1 MIVFDKES
9 DMSTTY
15 RYAFVVMCLLTMM
28 ACGLGAQAI
37 PSTQTSIPPTNTP
50 VFTATIANTDTP
62 LPTNTAEASDTPSP
76 SPVPSAT
83 VNPTKAFQDSIMA
96 TAMAQIGFIS
106 DLNGYQTLYA
116 NPVGTPL
123 QNWRD
128 IPVMS
133 EATVGQEF
141 KADIYS
147 YKADATLQ
155 QGQKFYNSQAT
166 ALKWLCTTATG
177 SSGTG
182 SNATHS
188 ITMACKG
195 FTVIVSSHDNDTNH
209 ILVVLSKPV

>member
-1 MIVFDKES
+1 
-9 DMSTTY
+9 MSHTY
-15 RYAFVVMCLLTMM
+15 RYAFVLICLLTTM

-37 PSTQTSIPPTNTP
+37 PSTQTPVPPTNTLA
-50 VFTATIANTDTP
+50 FTATIANRDTP

-83 VNPTKAFQDSIMA
+83 VNLTKAFQDSIMA

-106 DLNGYQTLYA
+106 DLNNYQTLYA
-116 NPVGTPL
+116 DPVGTPL

-128 IPVMS
+128 IPVIS
-133 EATVGQEF
+133 EAIAGQEF

-155 QGQKFYNSQAT
+155 QGQKFYNSQAA
-166 ALKWLCTTATG
+166 ALKWSCTIATG
-177 SSGTG
+177 SGGTG
-182 SNATHS
+182 SQATHS
-188 ITMACKG
+188 VTMACNG
-195 FTVIVSSHDNDTNH
+195 FSVVLSTHDNDTSH